1 MCVPEGK
8 FASGGLLNV
17 PDGWGFY
24 CNTIIQK
31 MPDNR
36 KKQREPSWFDL
47 QIRQCDFWHLLT
59 LIILSYTSMR
69 RQKEMWSSLSKKHF
83 LFQVIFN
90 MQGKIF
96 FFPFQK
102 KIQQFNIN
110 TTALRYSRNSLLTTG
125 PSNQQ
130 QTMSPSC
137 GLRKEQ
143 HVKEL
148 FVAVD
153 CKHTRTHRLNFQHFL
168 KQLDFWRIRIIT
180 FIMLLVSVFMVNGVV
195 FLNSIFLFNLVQ
207 LCHAHC

>member
-1 MCVPEGK
+1 
-8 FASGGLLNV
+8 
-17 PDGWGFY
+17 
-24 CNTIIQK
+24 

-69 RQKEMWSSLSKKHF
+69 RQKKCEEVLVKSTFSFKSF
-83 LFQVIFN
+83 LTCRVR
-90 MQGKIF
+90 F
-96 FFPFQK
+96 FSFPFQK

-137 GLRKEQ
+137 GLRMEQ

-148 FVAVD
+148 FLAVD
-153 CKHTRTHRLNFQHFL
+153 CKHTRTHNNSRDSDFQHFL